1 MDQWADIRRR
11 VLVEGVAKRAIL
23 RETGMHHATLKK
35 ILTNPEPPGYR
46 RTQQR
51 SRPVVGPFL
60 ARIHEILR
68 ADQGVHRK
76 QRHTAMRIWQ
86 RLRAEHGFTGRYNGV
101 KLAVREWRF
110 GTQEVFVPLRHDPA
124 HGQVDFGKVFVRLAG
139 VEIPA
144 TMFVATL
151 PFSDALFVQ
160 VYPRECQEAFHAGH
174 VSWFEWL
181 EGVPRRCSYDNL
193 KLAVRTIVG
202 GRGAAES
209 HEFTRLRSYHCFAA
223 HFCRVRRPNEKGHVE
238 TLVAFARHNF
248 LVPIPEVVDFATL
261 NAWLRDQCTADLQRR
276 LRGQGKP
283 KAELLA
289 EERPHFLP
297 LPPQRFEAR
306 RVETTR
312 ASSLALV
319 RFDTNDYSVPT
330 AWAHH
335 PVTVIGGIDQVRI
348 VAQDRVVATH
358 PRCWERAQA
367 RFDPVHYLALLERK
381 PGALDFARPLS
392 GWALPESVQVLRR
405 RLERD
410 LGHAGTRE
418 FIRVLRLLEHCGMA
432 ELDAA
437 VTQAL
442 EIGTC
447 DAEAIRLIL
456 VYRQERPPTV
466 FSLDGRPHLSQV
478 QVAGPQLGAYA
489 GLCAIGGGA

>member
-23 RETGMHHATLKK
+23 RETGLHHSTLKK

-46 RTQQR
+46 REALR
-51 SRPVVGPFL
+51 AKPVVGPFL
-60 ARIHEILR
+60 DRIHEILR
-68 ADQGVHRK
+68 TDQDVHRK
-76 QRHTAMRIWQ
+76 QRHTALQIWK
-86 RLRAEHGFTGRYNGV
+86 RLQTAHGFPGQYTVV
-101 KLAVREWRF
+101 KDAVRAWHQ
-110 GTQEVFVPLRHDPA
+110 GQQEVFVPLRHDPA

-139 VEIPA
+139 VEVAA
-144 TMFVATL
+144 TMFVGTL

-174 VSWFEWL
+174 VAWFAWL
-181 EGVPRRCSYDNL
+181 GGVPIRCSYDNL

-202 GRGAAES
+202 GRGKDES
-209 HEFTRLRSYHCFAA
+209 HEFARLRSYHCFAA

-238 TLVAFARHNF
+238 TLVTFARHNF
-248 LVPIPEVVDFATL
+248 LVPIPDVADFATL
-261 NAWLRDQCTADLQRR
+261 NVRLREACTADLDRQ
-276 LRGQGKP
+276 LRGKP
-283 KAELLA
+283 QPKGALLA
-289 EERPHFLP
+289 EERARLLP
-297 LPPQRFEAR
+297 LPTQRFEAR

-312 ASSLALV
+312 ASSLSLV
-319 RFDTNDYSVPT
+319 RFDRNDYSVPT

-358 PRCWERAQA
+358 PRCWDRAQV
-367 RFDPVHYLALLERK
+367 RFEPVHYLALLERK
-381 PGALDFARPLS
+381 PGAFDYARPLA
-392 GWALPESVQVLRR
+392 GWDLPASVRLLRR
-405 RLERD
+405 RLEAD
-410 LGHAGTRE
+410 LGHAGTRA

-432 ELDAA
+432 DLDAA

-447 DAEAIRLIL
+447 DAEAIRLLL